1 MLCSKFVFLLPNPV
15 STDTPTE
22 ELLPPVLWCNRAKV
36 KVTLVT
42 AEINAGRK
50 GKNKH
55 THTKKNPLEKLSR
68 AAVSQN
74 LPGKWK
80 DLPRWLA
87 LCSHTPEHSAVC
99 F

>member
-55 THTKKNPLEKLSR
+55 THTKKKPFGKAEHGSGIPKPAWEVEGSSPLADIVLT
-68 AAVSQN
+68 
-74 LPGKWK
+74 
-80 DLPRWLA
+80 
-87 LCSHTPEHSAVC
+87 HT
-99 F
+99 